1 VIKSFLMGTI
11 AGAAVMWIWGDQIR
25 DAIDE
30 ATMGVRTR
38 ASEQLHGVADTLQTV
53 ADTVEQGVS
62 GATQPRV
69 S

>member
-1 VIKSFLMGTI
+1 VIRSFLAGAIT
-11 AGAAVMWIWGDQIR
+11 GAAVMWVWGDQIR
-25 DAIDE
+25 ESIDD

-53 ADTVEQGVS
+53 ADTVDQGLS
-62 GATQPRV
+62 GTTQPRA